1 MKMKMLI
8 TVLLTSTALSA
19 CSTNAVNNKPTTPQ
33 KTSRDIMKGLYGGKS
48 APEHFRKG
56 PVPISYRAPT
66 ATDYTRTQAKELH
79 GLFPRLPNPDV
90 CMYIEP
96 HLSSENATIPGYTSC
111 FSMYEKNHYA
121 LPGEMMATWQKR

>member
-1 MKMKMLI
+1 MKMKMLL
-8 TVLLTSTALSA
+8 TALLISTALTA
-19 CSTNAVNNKPTTPQ
+19 CSNTVEKPTTPQ
-33 KTSRDIMKGLYGGKS
+33 KTSRDIMKGLYGKSS
-48 APEHFRKG
+48 APESFRKG
-56 PVPISYRAPT
+56 PVAVAYRAPT
-66 ATDYTRTQAKELH
+66 VNDYTRSEAKELR